1 MPKQYN
7 QITADERDKIA
18 VYLAGGFN
26 YSDIARMLS
35 RNRSSIMREIK
46 RNGAKQ
52 YQVYTSM
59 HADKRSIERKSNANR
74 HDRLKDPLIRDYVHE
89 KLKEQWTPE
98 LIAGRLEQD
107 HPGYSISHEAIYQY
121 IYEDASELKKF
132 LPRSHRV
139 RRKRKAGR
147 VNSVN
152 RIPERVGIDQR
163 PQEANDRSQF
173 GHWEADT
180 AVSRQSLTSLAV
192 LAERV
197 SRLTKLKK
205 IDHNN
210 AQDFSNAII
219 DRLESVVPAKLK
231 TITYDNGKENV
242 SHQRINA
249 SLGTQSF
256 FCNPYHSWE
265 KGSVEH
271 IVGLVRR
278 YLPKKTDFAKV
289 SHHQIAYIEHQ
300 LNSRPRKCLN
310 FRTPD
315 EVFSLNRVALQG

>member
-1 MPKQYN
+1 MPKQYE

-26 YSDIARMLS
+26 YSDIARMLG
-35 RNRSSIMREIK
+35 RNRSSIMREVK
-46 RNGAKQ
+46 RNGSKQ

-59 HADKRSIERKSNANR
+59 YADKRSTERKSKADQ
-74 HDRLKDPLIRDYVHE
+74 HDRLKDPLIRDYVHD

-98 LIAGRLEQD
+98 LIAGRLPQE
-107 HPGYSISHEAIYQY
+107 HSGYSISHEAVYQY
-121 IYEDASELKKF
+121 IYQDAPELKKY
-132 LPRSHRV
+132 LLRSHRI
-139 RRKRKAGR
+139 RKKRKAKQT
-147 VNSVN
+147 NSVN
-152 RIPERVGIDQR
+152 RIPERVSIDQR

-180 AVSRQSLTSLAV
+180 AVSRQSLASLAI

-210 AQDFSNAII
+210 AQDFSNAVIH
-219 DRLESVVPAKLK
+219 RLESVASARRK
-231 TITYDNGKENV
+231 TITYDNGKENMN
-242 SHQRINA
+242 HQRINA

-265 KGSVEH
+265 KGSVEQ
-271 IVGLVRR
+271 IIGLVRR

-289 SHHQIAYIEHQ
+289 SDNQIAG
-300 LNSRPRKCLN
+300 SRVGARDVPGPVR
-310 FRTPD
+310 RMSP
-315 EVFSLNRVALQG
+315 

>member
-7 QITADERDKIA
+7 QITADERDQIA

-26 YSDIARMLS
+26 YSDIARMLG

-46 RNGAKQ
+46 RNGSKQ

-59 HADKRSIERKSNANR
+59 YADKRSIERKSIANR
-74 HDRLKDPLIRDYVHE
+74 HARLKDPFIRDYVHE
-89 KLKEQWTPE
+89 KIKEQWTPE

-107 HPGYSISHEAIYQY
+107 HPDYSISHEAVYQY
-121 IYEDASELKKF
+121 IYEDAPELKKY
-132 LPRSHRV
+132 LPRSHRA

-147 VNSVN
+147 PNSVN

-163 PQEANDRSQF
+163 PKQANDRTQS

-180 AVSRQSLTSLAV
+180 AVSRQSLASLAI

-205 IDHNN
+205 INHNN
-210 AQDFSNAII
+210 AEDFSKAII
-219 DRLESVVPAKLK
+219 NRLGSVVPAKRK

-242 SHQRINA
+242 NHQNVNA

-265 KGSVEH
+265 KGSVEQ

-289 SHHQIAYIEHQ
+289 SDDQIAYIEHQ

-310 FRTPD
+310 FRTPY
-315 EVFSLNRVALQG
+315 EAFSSTRVALHG

>member
-26 YSDIARMLS
+26 YSDIARMLG
-35 RNRSSIMREIK
+35 RNRSSIMREVK
-46 RNGAKQ
+46 RNSSRQ

-59 HADKRSIERKSNANR
+59 HADKRSIERKSRANQ
-74 HDRLKDPLIRDYVHE
+74 HDRLKDPFIRDYVHA

-98 LIAGRLEQD
+98 LIAGRLVQD
-107 HPGYSISHEAIYQY
+107 HPGYSISHEAVYQY
-121 IYEDASELKKF
+121 IYEDAPELKQY

-139 RRKRKAGR
+139 CRKRKTGR
-147 VNSVN
+147 THSIN
-152 RIPERVGIDQR
+152 RIPQRVGIDQR
-163 PQEANDRSQF
+163 PQQANDRIQF

-180 AVSRQSLTSLAV
+180 AVSRQSLASLAI

-210 AQDFSNAII
+210 AEDFSKAII
-219 DRLESVVPAKLK
+219 DRLESVVPAQLR

-242 SHQRINA
+242 NHQRVNT

-265 KGSVEH
+265 KGSVEQ

-289 SHHQIAYIEHQ
+289 SDDQIAYIEHQ

-310 FRTPD
+310 FRTPY
-315 EVFSLNRVALQG
+315 EVFSSTRVALHG

>member
-26 YSDIARMLS
+26 YSDIARMLG
-35 RNRSSIMREIK
+35 RNRSSIMREVK
-46 RNGAKQ
+46 RNGSKQ
-52 YQVYTSM
+52 YQLYTSM
-59 HADKRSIERKSNANR
+59 YADKRSMERKSLANR
-74 HDRLKDPLIRDYVHE
+74 HDRLKDPFIRDYVHE

-98 LIAGRLEQD
+98 LIAGRLAQD
-107 HPGYSISHEAIYQY
+107 HPGYSISHEAVYQY
-121 IYEDASELKKF
+121 IYENAPELKKY
-132 LPRSHRV
+132 LPRSHRM
-139 RRKRKAGR
+139 RRKRRTGR

-152 RIPERVGIDQR
+152 RIPERIGIDQR
-163 PQEANDRSQF
+163 PEQADNRSQC

-180 AVSRQSLTSLAV
+180 AVSRQSLASLAV

-205 IDHNN
+205 INRNN
-210 AQDFSNAII
+210 AEDFSKAII
-219 DRLESVVPAKLK
+219 DRLESVVPAKRK
-231 TITYDNGKENV
+231 TITYDNGKENMN
-242 SHQRINA
+242 HQHINA

-265 KGSVEH
+265 KGSVEQ

-289 SHHQIAYIEHQ
+289 SDDQIAYIENQ

-310 FRTPD
+310 FKTPY
-315 EVFSLNRVALQG
+315 EVFSSTRVALHG

>member
-1 MPKQYN
+1 MPKQYS

-26 YSDIARMLS
+26 YSDIARMLG

-46 RNGAKQ
+46 RNGSTQ

-59 HADKRSIERKSNANR
+59 YADKRSIERKSNANR
-74 HDRLKDPLIRDYVHE
+74 HDRLKDPFIRDYVHQ
-89 KLKEQWTPE
+89 KLKDQWTPE

-107 HPGYSISHEAIYQY
+107 HPGYSISHEAVYQY
-121 IYEDASELKKF
+121 IYQDAPELKKY

-139 RRKRKAGR
+139 RRKRKVGR

-152 RIPERVGIDQR
+152 RIPERVSIDQR

-180 AVSRQSLTSLAV
+180 AVSRQSLASLAV

-210 AQDFSNAII
+210 AQDFSSAII
-219 DRLESVVPAKLK
+219 DRLESVVPTKLR

-289 SHHQIAYIEHQ
+289 SHRQIAYIEHQ

-310 FRTPD
+310 FRTPY
-315 EVFSLNRVALQG
+315 EVFSLNSVALQG

>member
-35 RNRSSIMREIK
+35 RNRSSIMREVK
-46 RNGAKQ
+46 RNGSKQ

-59 HADKRSIERKSNANR
+59 YADKRFIERKSRANQ
-74 HDRLKDPLIRDYVHE
+74 HDRLKDPFIRDYVYE

-98 LIAGRLEQD
+98 LIAGRLTQD
-107 HPGYSISHEAIYQY
+107 HPGYSISHEAVYQY
-121 IYEDASELKKF
+121 IYEDAPELKKY

-139 RRKRKAGR
+139 RRKRKAKCA
-147 VNSVN
+147 NSVN

-163 PQEANDRSQF
+163 PQRANDRSQF

-180 AVSRQSLTSLAV
+180 AVSRQSLAALAI

-205 IDHNN
+205 IAHNS
-210 AQDFSNAII
+210 AEDFSKAIVT
-219 DRLESVVPAKLK
+219 RLESVAPAQRK

-242 SHQRINA
+242 NHQNVNA

-265 KGSVEH
+265 KGSVEQ

-289 SHHQIAYIEHQ
+289 SDDQIAYIEHQ

-310 FRTPD
+310 FKTPY
-315 EVFSLNRVALQG
+315 EVFSSTRVALHG

>member
-26 YSDIARMLS
+26 YSDIARMLG
-35 RNRSSIMREIK
+35 RDRSSIMREIN
-46 RNGAKQ
+46 RNGSKQ
-52 YQVYTSM
+52 YRVYTSM
-59 HADKRSIERKSNANR
+59 YADRRSMERKSTANR
-74 HDRLKDPLIRDYVHE
+74 HARLKDPFIRDYVHI

-98 LIAGRLEQD
+98 LIAGRLNQD
-107 HPGYSISHEAIYQY
+107 HSEWSISHEAVYQY
-121 IYEDASELKKF
+121 IYEDAPELKKY
-132 LPRSHRV
+132 LPRSHRA
-139 RRKRKAGR
+139 RRKRKTSRA
-147 VNSVN
+147 NSVN
-152 RIPERVGIDQR
+152 RIPERVSIDQR
-163 PQEANDRSQF
+163 PQQANDRIQF

-180 AVSRQSLTSLAV
+180 AVSRQSLASLAI

-210 AQDFSNAII
+210 AKDFSKAII
-219 DRLESVVPAKLK
+219 ARLVSVVPTKLK
-231 TITYDNGKENV
+231 TITYDNGKENMN
-242 SHQRINA
+242 HQSINA

-265 KGSVEH
+265 KGSVEQ

-289 SHHQIAYIEHQ
+289 SDDQIAYIEHQ

-310 FRTPD
+310 FRTPY
-315 EVFSLNRVALQG
+315 EVFSLTRVALQH

>member
-1 MPKQYN
+1 MLNQYT

-26 YSDIARMLS
+26 YSDIARILG
-35 RNRSSIMREIK
+35 RNRSSIMREIQ
-46 RNGAKQ
+46 RNGSKQ

-59 HADKRSIERKSNANR
+59 YADKRSIERKSQANR
-74 HDRLKDPLIRDYVHE
+74 HPRLKEPLIRDYVHE

-107 HPGYSISHEAIYQY
+107 HPGYTISHEAVYQY
-121 IYEDASELKKF
+121 IYEDAPELKKY

-139 RRKRKAGR
+139 RRKRKAR
-147 VNSVN
+147 HANSVN

-163 PQEANDRSQF
+163 PPQANDRSQF

-180 AVSRQSLTSLAV
+180 AVSRQSLASLAV

-197 SRLTKLKK
+197 SRLTQLKK
-205 IDHNN
+205 INHNN
-210 AQDFSNAII
+210 AEDFSRAII
-219 DRLESVVPAKLK
+219 HRLESVAPAKRK
-231 TITYDNGKENV
+231 TITYDNGKENMN
-242 SHQRINA
+242 HQNVNT

-265 KGSVEH
+265 KGSVEQV
-271 IVGLVRR
+271 IGLIRR

-289 SHHQIAYIEHQ
+289 SDDQIAYIEHQ

-310 FRTPD
+310 FKTPY
-315 EVFSLNRVALQG
+315 EVFSSTRVALHG

>member
-1 MPKQYN
+1 MSKRTFN
-7 QITADERDKIA
+7 QLTIEEREQIQLALWEKRSVRSIA
-18 VYLAGGFN
+18 KELGR
-26 YSDIARMLS
+26 SP
-35 RNRSSIMREIK
+35 SSISRELGK
-46 RNGAKQ
+46 NRFLRN
-52 YQVYTSM
+52 VYIPR
-59 HADKRSIERKSNANR
+59 AANRRALDKRKSRGRKE
-74 HDRLKDPLIRDYVHE
+74 RLKNLFIRTYVIS
-89 KLKEQWTPE
+89 KLKEDYSPE
-98 LIAGRLEQD
+98 QIAGRLKRD
-107 HPGYSISHEAIYQY
+107 YPKYSISHEAVYQY
-121 IYEDASELKKF
+121 IYEDAPELKKY

-139 RRKRKAGR
+139 RRKRKTSRA
-147 VNSVN
+147 NSVN

-163 PQEANDRSQF
+163 PQQANDRIQF

-180 AVSRQSLTSLAV
+180 AVSRQSLASLAV

-205 IDHNN
+205 INHNN
-210 AQDFSNAII
+210 AEDFSRAII
-219 DRLESVVPAKLK
+219 DRLESVGPAKLK

-242 SHQRINA
+242 NHQHINA

-265 KGSVEH
+265 KGSVEQ

-289 SHHQIAYIEHQ
+289 SDDQIAYIEHQ

-310 FRTPD
+310 FRTPY
-315 EVFSLNRVALQG
+315 EVFSSTRVALQG

>member
-1 MPKQYN
+1 MPKLYN

-26 YSDIARMLS
+26 YNDIARMLG

-46 RNGAKQ
+46 RNGSTQ

-59 HADKRSIERKSNANR
+59 YADKRSIERKSTANR
-74 HDRLKDPLIRDYVHE
+74 HDRLKDPFIRDYVHE
-89 KLKEQWTPE
+89 KLREQWTPE
-98 LIAGRLEQD
+98 LIAGRLKQD
-107 HPGYSISHEAIYQY
+107 HPGYSISHEAVYQY
-121 IYEDASELKKF
+121 IYKDAPELKKY

-139 RRKRKAGR
+139 RRKRKAGH

-163 PQEANDRSQF
+163 PQQANDRSQF

-180 AVSRQSLTSLAV
+180 AVSRQSLASLAV
-192 LAERV
+192 LTERV

-210 AQDFSNAII
+210 AQDFSSAII
-219 DRLESVVPAKLK
+219 DRLESVAPAKLK

-242 SHQRINA
+242 NHQHINA

-289 SHHQIAYIEHQ
+289 SHLQIAYIEHQ

-310 FRTPD
+310 FRTPY
-315 EVFSLNRVALQG
+315 EVFSLNLVALQD

>member
-26 YSDIARMLS
+26 YSDISRMLG

-46 RNGAKQ
+46 RNGSKQ

-59 HADKRSIERKSNANR
+59 YADKRSIERKSIANR
-74 HDRLKDPLIRDYVHE
+74 HTRLKDPFIRDYVHE
-89 KLKEQWTPE
+89 KLKDQWTPE
-98 LIAGRLEQD
+98 LIAGRLAQD
-107 HPGYSISHEAIYQY
+107 YPGYSISHEAVYQY
-121 IYEDASELKKF
+121 IYEDAPELKEY
-132 LPRSHRV
+132 LPRSHRL
-139 RRKRKAGR
+139 RRKRKVSR
-147 VNSVN
+147 LNSVN
-152 RIPERVGIDQR
+152 RLPERVGIDQR
-163 PQEANDRSQF
+163 PQQVNDRSQF

-180 AVSRQSLTSLAV
+180 AVSRQSLASLAI

-205 IDHNN
+205 ISHNN
-210 AQDFSNAII
+210 AENFSKAII
-219 DRLESVVPAKLK
+219 NRLESVVPAKRK
-231 TITYDNGKENV
+231 TITYDNGKENMN
-242 SHQRINA
+242 HQNVNA

-265 KGSVEH
+265 KGSVEQ

-289 SHHQIAYIEHQ
+289 SDEQIAYIEHQ
-300 LNSRPRKCLN
+300 LNSRPRKCLG
-310 FRTPD
+310 FKTPY
-315 EVFSLNRVALQG
+315 EVFSSTRVALHG

>member
-1 MPKQYN
+1 MPKQYE

-26 YSDIARMLS
+26 YSDIARMLG
-35 RNRSSIMREIK
+35 RNRSSIMREVK
-46 RNGAKQ
+46 RNGSKQ
-52 YQVYTSM
+52 YQAYTSM
-59 HADKRSIERKSNANR
+59 YADKRSTERKSKADQ
-74 HDRLKDPLIRDYVHE
+74 HDRLKDPLIRDHVHD

-98 LIAGRLEQD
+98 LIAGRQPQE
-107 HPGYSISHEAIYQY
+107 HPGYSISHEAVYQY
-121 IYEDASELKKF
+121 IYQDAPELKKY
-132 LPRSHRV
+132 LPRSHRI
-139 RRKRKAGR
+139 RKERKAKQT
-147 VNSVN
+147 NSVN
-152 RIPERVGIDQR
+152 RIPERVSIDQR

-180 AVSRQSLTSLAV
+180 AVSRQSLASLAI

-219 DRLESVVPAKLK
+219 HRLGSVASARRK
-231 TITYDNGKENV
+231 TITYDNGKENMD
-242 SHQRINA
+242 HQRINA
-249 SLGTQSF
+249 SLGTRSF

-265 KGSVEH
+265 KGSVEQ
-271 IVGLVRR
+271 IIGLVRR

-289 SHHQIAYIEHQ
+289 SDHQIAYIEHQ
-300 LNSRPRKCLN
+300 LNSRPRKCLD
-310 FRTPD
+310 FKTPY